1 MVLHTAKKLKHNAW
15 LVNIEK
21 EHNLVNKKAQ
31 TDVWMIAEQ
40 VAMFFFKRSLSQIV
54 VQMLYKY

>member
-1 MVLHTAKKLKHNAW
+1 MVLHTAKNLKHNAW

-40 VAMFFFKRSLSQIV
+40 VAMFFLRDH
-54 VQMLYKY
+54 